1 MDLATILTWFK
12 RGCKPTEAQFKATF
26 QSFRH
31 KDDPIQMEDIAGL
44 LYALMMK
51 SDTAHKHTLADIT
64 DYDGGDK
71 EVINAMVAED
81 AEELEAFT
89 KTVGMYYIQLDEVLL
104 FRCDYDE
111 DNDENVL
118 TAVAPDGKVVYSAY
132 DANENLHIYLY
143 NVPNLEF
150 QDVTDRPVDKT
161 IYTSDLDTLIYKQLE
176 NGIYTVVCV
185 VSNQQGN
192 SYGDSY
198 TLTVGD
204 SGSVPSRVL
213 ESRDGWAQT
222 VLVDE
227 NYQWQWHRYAYVGHN
242 HDTAYAALNHNH
254 DGVYQP
260 AGSYAASDHNH
271 DGVYLKQH
279 QDISGK
285 QDKTDNTLATT
296 AKTIVG
302 AINELLNKFANYALS
317 NHNHDNDYAAKNHNH
332 DGVYLTQHQDISGKQ
347 DVITDLATIRNNA
360 TMAAVRAYTLD
371 FGTGAELI
379 QDVNMLGAITI
390 NRIDVL
396 NVAHLYVTY
405 GNVSHQEIDLT
416 QPVSLSV
423 ADGVIITWEI
433 VRSIEDGLACVGVR
447 CNINPSNNA

>member
-89 KTVGMYYIQLDEVLL
+89 KTVGMYYIQLDEVQL
-104 FRCDYDE
+104 FRCDHDE

-161 IYTSDLDTLIYKQLE
+161 IYTSDLDTLITRQLK
-176 NGIYTVVCV
+176 NGIYSVVHS
-185 VSNQQGN
+185 VSAKRKVNHVLQAILFDALRRRQN
-192 SYGDSY
+192 
-198 TLTVGD
+198 
-204 SGSVPSRVL
+204 PS
-213 ESRDGWAQT
+213 
-222 VLVDE
+222 
-227 NYQWQWHRYAYVGHN
+227 
-242 HDTAYAALNHNH
+242 
-254 DGVYQP
+254 
-260 AGSYAASDHNH
+260 
-271 DGVYLKQH
+271 
-279 QDISGK
+279 
-285 QDKTDNTLATT
+285 
-296 AKTIVG
+296 
-302 AINELLNKFANYALS
+302 LLLRRFC
-317 NHNHDNDYAAKNHNH
+317 AAKHE
-332 DGVYLTQHQDISGKQ
+332 
-347 DVITDLATIRNNA
+347 
-360 TMAAVRAYTLD
+360 
-371 FGTGAELI
+371 GTSKELRRKNEP
-379 QDVNMLGAITI
+379 QNT
-390 NRIDVL
+390 RI
-396 NVAHLYVTY
+396 
-405 GNVSHQEIDLT
+405 
-416 QPVSLSV
+416 
-423 ADGVIITWEI
+423 
-433 VRSIEDGLACVGVR
+433 
-447 CNINPSNNA
+447 

>member
-1 MDLATILTWFK
+1 MDIATILTWFK
-12 RGCKPTEAQFKATF
+12 RGCKPTEAQFAATF
-26 QSFRH
+26 RSFRH
-31 KDDPIQMEDIAGL
+31 KDDKVPMEDVDGLAYAMAG
-44 LYALMMK
+44 K
-51 SDTAHKHTLADIT
+51 SETGHKHTLADIT

-81 AEELEAFT
+81 AEELAAFT
-89 KTVGMYYIQLDEVLL
+89 KTAGMYYIQLDDVLL

-111 DNDENVL
+111 DNDENIL
-118 TAVAPDGKVVYSAY
+118 TAVDPDGKVVYSAY

-143 NVPNLEF
+143 NVPNMEF
-150 QDVTDRPVDKT
+150 QDVTDRPVDRT
-161 IYTSDLDTLIYKQLE
+161 IYTSDLDTLITQQLE
-176 NGIYTVVCV
+176 NGIYAVVCV

-222 VLVDE
+222 VLVE
-227 NYQWQWHRYAYVGHN
+227 SSYQWSWHRYAYAG
-242 HDTAYAALNHNH
+242 HNH

-260 AGSYAASDHNH
+260 TGSYAASDHNH

-317 NHNHDNDYAAKNHNH
+317 NHNHDNDYAAKNHSH
-332 DGVYLTQHQDISGKQ
+332 SEYLTQHQDISGKQ

-390 NRIDVL
+390 NRIEVL

-433 VRSIEDGLACVGVR
+433 VRSIENGLACVGVR

>member
-26 QSFRH
+26 MSFRH
-31 KDDPIQMEDIAGL
+31 KDDPIPMGDVDGL
-44 LYALMMK
+44 AYAMSNK
-51 SDTAHKHTLADIT
+51 SNTGHTHTLADIT
-64 DYDGGDK
+64 DYDGVDK
-71 EVINAMVAED
+71 EVINAMVAAD
-81 AEELEAFT
+81 STELEAFT
-89 KTVGMYYIQLDEVLL
+89 KSDGMHYILLSDQVLY
-104 FRCDYDE
+104 RCAYDE
-111 DNDENVL
+111 SNDEYNL
-118 TAVAPDGKVVYSAY
+118 TEVDPDGNVIYSAY

-161 IYTSDLDTLIYKQLE
+161 IYTSDLDTLITKQLE

-204 SGSVPSRVL
+204 SGSVPSRIL

-222 VLVDE
+222 VLAGSS
-227 NYQWQWHRYAYVGHN
+227 YQWSWHRYAYAGHN

-285 QDKTDNTLATT
+285 QDKTDNTLPTT

-302 AINELLNKFANYALS
+302 AITELLNKFANYALS
-317 NHNHDNDYAAKNHNH
+317 NHNHDNDYAAKNHSH
-332 DGVYLTQHQDISGKQ
+332 SEYLTQHQDISGKQ